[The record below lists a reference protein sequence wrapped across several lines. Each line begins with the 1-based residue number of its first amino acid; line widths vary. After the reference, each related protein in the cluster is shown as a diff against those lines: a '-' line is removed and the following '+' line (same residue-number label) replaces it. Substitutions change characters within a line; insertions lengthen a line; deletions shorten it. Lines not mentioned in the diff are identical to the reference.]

1 MAGARTT
8 ELDAVNTMLSAVGEP
23 PISSLD
29 EQKNVDAA
37 LSQNIL
43 TEISRE
49 VQTQGWHFNTQREV
63 AFTPDSTTNN
73 INLADNIV
81 RLDIDH
87 WVSSSGGSVSPLDD
101 RDVTQRGD
109 RLFNR
114 KDNTYEFTS
123 IVKAT
128 VVYILDW
135 TELPEPVRRYITVK
149 AARVFQDRMVGSQAH
164 HAFSREDEVRALALL
179 KEFEGDTADYSV
191 FDNYDVFNI
200 VNRPNTARRGTL
212 N

>member
-23 PISSLD
+23 PIASLD

-37 LSQNIL
+37 LAQNIL
-43 TEISRE
+43 TEVSRD

-63 AFTPDSTTNN
+63 TFTPDSTTNK
-73 INLADNIV
+73 ITIGDDVARV
-81 RLDIDH
+81 DIDH
-87 WVSSSGGSVSPLDD
+87 WTSSGSTTSSVDTRDIAQRGSV
-101 RDVTQRGD
+101 
-109 RLFNR
+109 LFDR

-135 TELPEPVRRYITVK
+135 EELPEPARRYSTVK

-179 KEFEGDTADYSV
+179 KEFEGDTADHSV
-191 FDNYDVFNI
+191 FDNYDVFRI
-200 VNRPNTARRGTL
+200 VSRPDAMRGGYL